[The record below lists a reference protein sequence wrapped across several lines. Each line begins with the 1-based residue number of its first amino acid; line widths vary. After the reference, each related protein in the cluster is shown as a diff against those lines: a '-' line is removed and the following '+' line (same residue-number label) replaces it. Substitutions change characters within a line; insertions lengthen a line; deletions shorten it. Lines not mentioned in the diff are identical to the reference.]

1 LIGMS
6 KVLKAKILGSKI
18 LNLKTLIIVSEITML
33 LKTLTLI

>member
-18 LNLKTLIIVSEITML
+18 LNLKKLI
-33 LKTLTLI
+33 